1 MDGALSFFSSH
12 LPQSGGQEVV
22 AELGP
27 HFLLQ
32 QGFLGMARPGSSTC
46 VLRETSV
53 QGWDLVC
60 QVTLIWVP
68 G

>member
-12 LPQSGGQEVV
+12 RPQSGGQGVM

-46 VLRETSV
+46 VVCGASV
-53 QGWDLVC
+53 QAG
-60 QVTLIWVP
+60 T
-68 G
+68 

>member
-27 HFLLQ
+27 HFLLE
-32 QGFLGMARPGSSTC
+32 QGFLGSSTC
-46 VLRETSV
+46 VLCEASV
-53 QGWDLVC
+53 QGWDLAC

>member
-12 LPQSGGQEVV
+12 LPQSGGQGVM

-46 VLRETSV
+46 VLCGASV
-53 QGWDLVC
+53 QAG
-60 QVTLIWVP
+60 T
-68 G
+68 